1 MGTSEETM
9 RMERIRTC
17 IFRIMLALSVVDL
30 SAHSEAAAQAAIAS
44 WATITCGPQA
54 RCTFQQFNNDE
65 VQEACMRVAICLGH
79 MNPSVLAAKE
89 LLRTR

>member
-54 RCTFQQFNNDE
+54 RGTFQQFNNDE
-65 VQEACMRVAICLGH
+65 VQEACARVAFCLGH
-79 MNPSVLAAKE
+79 MSALAFAATDPACK
-89 LLRTR
+89 R